1 VDAVSIPYMT
11 HSPTKIADV
20 AQHDDESAARRGP
33 SFAKARRVRSFD
45 DVVEQ
50 VRRSIADGAISAGE
64 RLPGERELAEQ
75 FGVSRATL
83 REALRALEA
92 LGILEIR
99 LGAHGGAFAREQP
112 GDRVTSALRDALTVE
127 AALRPADT
135 RLFRATFH
143 ADNATWA
150 QLTSTD
156 VDELASCVDEGER
169 GFLLA
174 LARSTRVPLRCA
186 LAETLE
192 ATKTAAGAE
201 SLGEDDLREVLGMLR
216 DHRRTESRRLLFRL
230 LAGEDVGGYRYDA
243 T

>member
-1 VDAVSIPYMT
+1 
-11 HSPTKIADV
+11 V
-20 AQHDDESAARRGP
+20 AEHDEEGAARRP
-33 SFAKARRVRSFD
+33 SFAKAKRVRSFD

-50 VRRSIADGAISAGE
+50 VRRSIADGAIGAGE
-64 RLPGERELAEQ
+64 RLPSERELAEQ

-112 GDRVTSALRDALTVE
+112 GDRITSALRDVLTVE
-127 AALRPADT
+127 AALHPVDT

-143 ADNATWA
+143 ADNVTWA
-150 QLTSTD
+150 ELTSGD
-156 VDELASCVDEGER
+156 LDELVSRADEGER
-169 GFLLA
+169 YFLLA
-174 LARSTRVPLRCA
+174 LARSTRSPLRYA

-192 ATKTAAGAE
+192 STKTAAMEAE
-201 SLGEDDLREVLGMLR
+201 ALGKEDLRELLGMLR

-230 LAGEDVGGYRYDA
+230 LAGDDLGSHRDDE

>member
-1 VDAVSIPYMT
+1 MD
-11 HSPTKIADV
+11 
-20 AQHDDESAARRGP
+20 
-33 SFAKARRVRSFD
+33 
-45 DVVEQ
+45 Q
-50 VRRSIADGAISAGE
+50 VRRSIADGAIVAGE

-112 GDRVTSALRDALTVE
+112 GDRVTSALHDALTLE

-143 ADNATWA
+143 ADNVNWA
-150 QLTSTD
+150 QLTSSD
-156 VDELASCVDEGER
+156 VAELSSCADEGER
-169 GFLLA
+169 CFLLA
-174 LARSTRVPLRCA
+174 LARSTRAPLRYA

-192 ATKTAAGAE
+192 ATKTVATAAD
-201 SLGEDDLREVLGMLR
+201 SLGKEELREVLGMLR
-216 DHRRTESRRLLFRL
+216 DHRRTESRELLFRL
-230 LAGEDVGGYRYDA
+230 LAGKDLESHLDDA